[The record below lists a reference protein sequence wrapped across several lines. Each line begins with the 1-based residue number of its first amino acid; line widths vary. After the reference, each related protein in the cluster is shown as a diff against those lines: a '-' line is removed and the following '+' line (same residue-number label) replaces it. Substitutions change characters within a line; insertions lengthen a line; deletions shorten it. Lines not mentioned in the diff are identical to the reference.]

1 MSKEMA
7 SVIGAYGVVLAA
19 LSLFI
24 QQAAPA
30 FAQVV
35 LVTGLGGGGLCV
47 LWGIVA
53 FAGHK
58 RRAWAL
64 LTMIAVALVTL
75 SQVIHA
81 WSVSTDATSMSL
93 MGRFVLTLMLL
104 VTVGMIMYVLHGERP
119 PEFYDPGAAGRANP
133 ASHGEPAQPRVAG
146 HRP

>member
-1 MSKEMA
+1 MSKKMA
-7 SVIGAYGVVLAA
+7 SVIAIYGIVLAA

-35 LVTGLGGGGLCV
+35 FVTGLAGGGLCV

-58 RRAWAL
+58 RRAWAI
-64 LTMIAVALVTL
+64 LTMVAVGLAVLT
-75 SQVIHA
+75 QVVSA
-81 WSVSTDATSMSL
+81 WMDASSSSL
-93 MGRFVLTLMLL
+93 GGRLVLTLMLL
-104 VTVGMIMYVLHGERP
+104 MTVGMLMYVLHGERP
-119 PEFYDPGAAGRANP
+119 PDFYDPGAARRANP
-133 ASHGEPAQPRVAG
+133 ASRGEHAQPPVAG